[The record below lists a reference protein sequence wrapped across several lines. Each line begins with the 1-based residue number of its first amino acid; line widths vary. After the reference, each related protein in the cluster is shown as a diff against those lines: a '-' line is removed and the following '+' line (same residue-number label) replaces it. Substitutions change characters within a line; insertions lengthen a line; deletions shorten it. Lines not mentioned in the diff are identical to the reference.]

1 MLMTYKNFGNIS
13 LFFVKLPVL
22 GGGNLEMFKNINVR
36 VLPDALLLM
45 GRLGA
50 LIRRSMLA
58 FEDWRTLNLV

>member
-1 MLMTYKNFGNIS
+1 MTYKNFGNIS

-45 GRLGA
+45 VRLGA
-50 LIRRSMLA
+50 LLRRS
-58 FEDWRTLNLV
+58 